1 MGHQESTEHPEVEW
15 PRRKNARATDVGDAL
30 LRLFVGGDD
39 PIYATEP
46 ARVARAGSVDLRT
59 MRRKPSAFGR
69 PRSESD
75 RRQFTLYRS
84 TGLITL
90 LAL

>member
-15 PRRKNARATDVGDAL
+15 PRRKNARATNVGDAL
-30 LRLFVGGDD
+30 LRLLVGNPVRKRDR
-39 PIYATEP
+39 
-46 ARVARAGSVDLRT
+46 ARPGGPGGLCRSQNDAAEAVSG
-59 MRRKPSAFGR
+59 RKTASGL
-69 PRSESD
+69 